1 MAYQGKPTGV
11 AGTFGNGTNVAKI
24 TTNANG
30 QVIAVENVAI
40 TAGGS
45 GTVTSVG
52 VDSPGGSISVSGS
65 PVTGSGVINVDVAPS
80 GVAAGVYGDSTHVA
94 VLTVSTDG
102 RVTDV
107 EEVAIASGGSGTV
120 TSVGVDSPGGSISV
134 SGSPVTG
141 SGTISI
147 GVANSGVSAG
157 TYGDSTH
164 VAQITV
170 GADGRVTGASS
181 VAISSGGSGT
191 VTSVGVGSVGG
202 SITVSGSPITTSG
215 TIDVSVA
222 ASGVSAGAYGDSTH
236 VPQIIVGADGRVTSA
251 SNVAIASGGSGTVTS
266 VEVTGTSPIA
276 ASGGP
281 ITSSGSITVSHNTSG
296 VTPGTYGDAT
306 HVAQVSVD
314 STGHVTEVT
323 EVPISGGGSLTPKSA
338 SGIAAIFPI
347 NLNSIVAT
355 EVDGR
360 GLYVTGAAAANT
372 MRALLKP
379 LPAADT
385 VVTALVY
392 GNATANYNS
401 IGVVIRDSSAGTSIS
416 VGPFWSSAPR
426 VEASTRASD
435 TSVPSGFG
443 VSAYQYPVYLRLE
456 YAHATKTVSASW
468 SPDGVLW
475 TTPLSGSAFVANPDQ
490 IGVMWAS
497 RNASNQGG
505 GFIAYYDDGTDS
517 FNFDPY
523 VVYQ

>member
-30 QVIAVENVAI
+30 QVIAVENVVI

-52 VDSPGGSISVSGS
+52 V
-65 PVTGSGVINVDVAPS
+65 N
-80 GVAAGVYGDSTHVA
+80 
-94 VLTVSTDG
+94 
-102 RVTDV
+102 
-107 EEVAIASGGSGTV
+107 
-120 TSVGVDSPGGSISV
+120 SPGGSISV

-170 GADGRVTGASS
+170 GSDGRVTGASS

-222 ASGVSAGAYGDSTH
+222 ASGVSAGTYGDSTH

-251 SNVAIASGGSGTVTS
+251 SNVAISSGGTGTVTS
-266 VEVTGTSPIA
+266 VGVSGTSPIS

-281 ITSSGSITVSHNTSG
+281 ITSSGSITVSHDTSG

-314 STGHVTEVT
+314 ATGHVTEVT

-347 NLNSIVAT
+347 NLNTIVAT

-360 GLYVTGAAAANT
+360 GLYVSGAVATGI
-372 MRALLKP
+372 MRGLLKP
-379 LPAADT
+379 LPAANT

-392 GNATANYNS
+392 GKVTANYNT
-401 IGVVIRDSSAGTSIS
+401 IGIVIRDSSAGTSIS
-416 VGPFWSSAPR
+416 VGSLWAAGPR
-426 VEASTRASD
+426 VEASTRTSD
-435 TSVPSGFG
+435 TATPSGFG
-443 VSAYQYPVYLRLE
+443 ATNYQGPVYLRLT
-456 YAHATKTVSASW
+456 YVHATKAVSASW

-475 TTPLSGSAFVANPDQ
+475 TTPLSGSTFVANPDQ
-490 IGVMWAS
+490 FGVMLAS
-497 RNASNQGG
+497 RNTSDQGG

>member
-11 AGTFGNGTNVAKI
+11 AGTYGDGTHVPRL
-24 TTNANG
+24 TTNALG
-30 QVIAVENVAI
+30 QVTAVEEVAI
-40 TAGGS
+40 SAGGS
-45 GTVTSVG
+45 GTVASVG
-52 VDSPGGSISVSGS
+52 VGSVGGSISVSGS

-170 GADGRVTGASS
+170 GSDGRVTGASS

-251 SNVAIASGGSGTVTS
+251 SNVAISSGGTGTVTS
-266 VEVTGTSPIA
+266 VGVSGTSPIS

-306 HVAQVSVD
+306 HVAQISVD

-323 EVPISGGGSLTPKSA
+323 EVPISGGVGVLMQTVSMPSITNNNGAYGSRGGVVTVNNAFTIHSLYFNFAPDVTLTYRA
-338 SGIAAIFPI
+338 D
-347 NLNSIVAT
+347 IVALS
-355 EVDGR
+355 G
-360 GLYVTGAAAANT
+360 G
-372 MRALLKP
+372 
-379 LPAADT
+379 T
-385 VVTALVY
+385 VL
-392 GNATANYNS
+392 S
-401 IGVVIRDSSAGTSIS
+401 IAGTSYVS
-416 VGPFWSSAPR
+416 GVPSSATNKV
-426 VEASTRASD
+426 VEFVFDPPVLLSAGETYGILCTRMGAPGGTAWSM
-435 TSVPSGFG
+435 SGTG
-443 VSAYQYPVYLRLE
+443 AGANSIYGPLGMSAVANYLRGAYNDVSE
-456 YAHATKTVSASW
+456 TQVYAIGDNTYWFGAR
-468 SPDGVLW
+468 
-475 TTPLSGSAFVANPDQ
+475 TT
-490 IGVMWAS
+490 W
-497 RNASNQGG
+497 
-505 GFIAYYDDGTDS
+505 
-517 FNFDPY
+517 
-523 VVYQ
+523 